1 MYCAQC
7 GGQVEAGQRYCP
19 RCGALVGGS
28 AWPETQNVAPRQSPA
43 PSQNTAPSA
52 PTPSQNHIPTQ
63 GPALSQNPVPTP
75 SPAPTQDHLLTPS
88 PAPHQ
93 ILSARSS
100 TLRALGVVLC
110 IFAPLG
116 FVLGQALLV
125 LLRQS
130 PYGTV
135 GAFIVPLSTLPLV
148 ALLVAIGAK
157 SFSGPRRG
165 RAAYRYAGVADLLV
179 AAAQVSM
186 GLSLG
191 LSFATSWL
199 LGDLDMSFETIGA
212 LFDAIRVLITALLVV
227 AAVLYL
233 VAASKKKTDGEKG
246 AALVGSGILLGV
258 FALVTLINP
267 TGRLVSVLL
276 ERGFDVLTAA
286 SIASVLTRAVGLLY
300 TAGLVMRAVSLIST
314 KEGAV
319 PAFAAQD
326 AIPAPP
332 IPGSASASPAP
343 DAAPPPSAT
352 GAAPVSP
359 SQGDGS
365 AVLSYHSP
373 TPVLAASAIPA
384 AGDGPSVGFAVLSF
398 FFPLIGLILYLVW
411 KDSNPLK
418 AKSCGKGALVGVII
432 SAAFGGLAFG
442 AMFVAFLTFQL

>member
-28 AWPETQNVAPRQSPA
+28 AQPETQGPVPGQSPVPGQDAPPIPAPSRDAAPPVPPSGQGRAPMQGGPIPSQSPA
-43 PSQNTAPSA
+43 PLP
-52 PTPSQNHIPTQ
+52 
-63 GPALSQNPVPTP
+63 GPVP
-75 SPAPTQDHLLTPS
+75 
-88 PAPHQ
+88 HQ
-93 ILSARSS
+93 FLSTRSS
-100 TLRALGVVLC
+100 ALKALGIVLC

-165 RAAYRYAGVADLLV
+165 RAAYRYAGTADVLL
-179 AAAQVSM
+179 AAEQLSM

-199 LGDLDMSFETIGA
+199 VGDLDMSFEAIGA
-212 LFDAIRVLITALLVV
+212 LFDAVRVLVTALLVA

-233 VAASKKKTDGEKG
+233 VAASKKKADGEKG
-246 AALVGSGILLGV
+246 AALVGAGILLGA

-267 TGRLVSVLL
+267 AGRLVPVLL
-276 ERGFDVLTAA
+276 ERGFDVLTVT
-286 SIASVLTRAVGLLY
+286 SIASVLTRSLGLLY

-319 PAFAAQD
+319 PALAAQG
-326 AIPAPP
+326 PAPASP
-332 IPGSASASPAP
+332 MQGDASASPAP
-343 DAAPPPSAT
+343 GAAPLSSAT

-365 AVLSYHSP
+365 AVLSYSSP
-373 TPVLAASAIPA
+373 TPVLAASTISA

-411 KDSNPLK
+411 KDSCPLK
-418 AKSCGKGALVGVII
+418 ARSCGKGALIGVIA
-432 SAAFGGLAFG
+432 SAACGILAFG
-442 AMFVAFLTFQL
+442 AMFMAILMFRL